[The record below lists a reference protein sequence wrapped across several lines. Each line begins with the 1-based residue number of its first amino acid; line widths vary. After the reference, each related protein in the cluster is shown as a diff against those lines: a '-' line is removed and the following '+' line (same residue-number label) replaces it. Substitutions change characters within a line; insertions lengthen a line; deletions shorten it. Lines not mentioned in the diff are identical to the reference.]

1 MWQMW
6 QMWQVWQVG
15 QMWQVWQV
23 WNLAYIKI
31 CEFLKPSV
39 NDIKTRSAFVF
50 YYLFPIYSN
59 KMFDLISN
67 GGVFCNGNLSSYKGD
82 PFTNRREPTW
92 LDPISGYPLG
102 VTPLEVTPLGV
113 NPLGMT
119 DIEHEN
125 LEIPLPLTLF
135 LPGSK
140 TPYSYRGV
148 WGGQNHVAWYFG
160 CQTAKINPIFTNIQQ
175 MFTLGLLS
183 WL

>member
-1 MWQMW
+1 
-6 QMWQVWQVG
+6 
-15 QMWQVWQV
+15 
-23 WNLAYIKI
+23 
-31 CEFLKPSV
+31 
-39 NDIKTRSAFVF
+39 
-50 YYLFPIYSN
+50 
-59 KMFDLISN
+59 MFDLISN

-148 WGGQNHVAWYFG
+148 WGGGKIMSPDISGARLPKLIQFSQIFSKCSHWVSCLDYNWLWACACTQANTAHKIVHVPLPPLKFS
-160 CQTAKINPIFTNIQQ
+160 QESVILKQLP
-175 MFTLGLLS
+175 
-183 WL
+183 